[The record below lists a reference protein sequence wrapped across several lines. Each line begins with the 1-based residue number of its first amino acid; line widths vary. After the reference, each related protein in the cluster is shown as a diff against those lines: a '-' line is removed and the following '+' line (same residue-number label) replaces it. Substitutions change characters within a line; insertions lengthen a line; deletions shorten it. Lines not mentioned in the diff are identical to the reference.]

1 MSSNSRSKSRHRSK
15 SKSFGGDHIA
25 YVGGGEGPYDE
36 NPHHTSQRKAVTFAD
51 SSYHVSQGSKYPG
64 SSYRKAS
71 PSVNQKY
78 SPMRSGY
85 SPNMASSISS
95 SFITD
100 KPGESSHK
108 RRDSSSRRRR
118 FDPRASRDP
127 HATSMSSFT
136 MSNTAERDL
145 RRYQVKNDKV
155 VGFYK
160 KVLGDIRG
168 VIKQE
173 RSQIQKYLQ
182 TKHETAITA
191 KH

>member
-1 MSSNSRSKSRHRSK
+1 
-15 SKSFGGDHIA
+15 
-25 YVGGGEGPYDE
+25 
-36 NPHHTSQRKAVTFAD
+36 
-51 SSYHVSQGSKYPG
+51 
-64 SSYRKAS
+64 
-71 PSVNQKY
+71 
-78 SPMRSGY
+78 
-85 SPNMASSISS
+85 MASSISS

-160 KVLGDIRG
+160 KVLGDIRD